1 MLIRDLYDV
10 PRRPSAAA
18 QGDRPH
24 PLTHIP
30 GEYLVRFHPQAL
42 RAALTETTTDLT
54 NPTPFAL
61 ARDSNGWALLQYLK
75 ENHGLRAAEAVYAD
89 VPSGMALM
97 TQSLTRMAGLLAQ
110 SVTRVERP
118 VDKGYTVLR
127 FASGT
132 GAAASLQRLL
142 ARSDEVSHVEPVPAR
157 WLSAVRRPDP
167 RCNRQWSL
175 RAIGLFGTRLP
186 GARRVPVAVLDSG
199 IDRNH
204 PLLPP
209 SVIAHYDHDGLS
221 PDDLE
226 GHGTHVAG
234 TIAALHDDAIGCSG
248 IADCPMHIWKVIHDR
263 PAADGRRYV
272 SFGAYLRA
280 LAAVGDSGA
289 RVLNLSLGGTA
300 RSQTEAAMFRRLH
313 AADVFVVA
321 AMGNEFEIG
330 NPVEYPAAYGGVHG
344 IAAVD
349 ELDRRAP
356 FSNTGPHAFLAAPG
370 VNILSTAPT
379 TAPAS
384 GPDDPAFDVLSGT
397 SMATPH
403 VAAVAALVRA
413 AHPDWDVRAVARH
426 LASTARAASGQR
438 QGRRTHAFGHG
449 IVDLPGALS

>member
-89 VPSGMALM
+89 VPSGMSLM

-167 RCNRQWSL
+167 RYNRQWSL

-280 LAAVGDSGA
+280 LAAV
-289 RVLNLSLGGTA
+289 
-300 RSQTEAAMFRRLH
+300 
-313 AADVFVVA
+313 
-321 AMGNEFEIG
+321 
-330 NPVEYPAAYGGVHG
+330 
-344 IAAVD
+344 D

-370 VNILSTAPT
+370 VNILSTAP
-379 TAPAS
+379 AS

-397 SMATPH
+397 SMATTPH